1 MTLHECMRYAVF
13 IECLL
18 LQMGG
23 CAIIGIMLWVLATS
37 PALRDFFMG
46 TTIFSYVVMGI
57 GGLLFLNGLLGWI
70 GSYRR
75 GNCVMKLFLLI
86 AVLTVAA
93 EIGGIVA
100 FNILNLKMTDVLENG
115 WKEVNE
121 NAKNIIQDQ
130 LHCCGFVGPEDF
142 TANTEPIHESCYT
155 KLTPGN
161 STSIMSEV
169 RKLNKVGCKEKLL
182 EWLYVNKY
190 YWIGSLGG
198 LLLFQ
203 VSIDYCNQRSV
214 RRVSHQSTGTF
225 SEVFVGE
232 SRRGHRSHASPPATL
247 LLTSAH
253 LAGHFGHRVPVQA
266 VNGHCAHGTEGSHGT
281 KILFFS

>member
-1 MTLHECMRYAVF
+1 MGMMRSCARHCVCF
-13 IECLL
+13 LSFTMW
-18 LQMGG
+18 MGG
-23 CAIIGIMLWVLATS
+23 CAIIGCMLWVLATS

-57 GGLLFLNGLLGWI
+57 GGMLFLNGLLGWI

-93 EIGGIVA
+93 EVGGIVA

-130 LHCCGFVGPEDF
+130 LHCCGFQGPEDF

-161 STSIMSEV
+161 STTSTALSEV
-169 RKLNKVGCKEKLL
+169 RKLNRVGCKEKLL
-182 EWLYVNKY
+182 EWLYINKY

-203 VSIDYCNQRSV
+203 VINVLFAVYLINQLGR
-214 RRVSHQSTGTF
+214 
-225 SEVFVGE
+225 
-232 SRRGHRSHASPPATL
+232 SRRSSSESLDVDIDPMHHHPQPY
-247 LLTSAH
+247 
-253 LAGHFGHRVPVQA
+253 F
-266 VNGHCAHGTEGSHGT
+266 
-281 KILFFS
+281 